1 MKRRNERGAA
11 LIWAV
16 ATMTLVLLAISL
28 VAGALAN
35 QANSVR
41 RLKTEAAREDL
52 ERAGRAWAGERLR
65 RGGIDAAE
73 SLELAGGT
81 LTLRPSAGWGA
92 ELVIEV
98 RGERPSPALRLGR
111 SSR

>member
-1 MKRRNERGAA
+1 MKRCNERGAA

-16 ATMTLVLLAISL
+16 ATMTLVLLAISA
-28 VAGALAN
+28 VAGSLAG

-65 RGGIDAAE
+65 RGELAASE
-73 SLELAGGT
+73 SLELEGGT
-81 LTLRPSAGWGA
+81 VSLRPRSGWGA
-92 ELVIEV
+92 ELIIQV
-98 RGERPSPALRLGR
+98 RGEQPAEPLRLGR
-111 SSR
+111 